1 MVCCFVKCKFCLRRK
16 FVVGIFF
23 KKMCLIKLVLFKMRF
38 RENECICKK
47 NNLYIYFKLLL
58 LNYIG
63 QVQYCDKNILVY

>member
-38 RENECICKK
+38 REIECICKK
-47 NNLYIYFKLLL
+47 NNLYIYF
-58 LNYIG
+58 
-63 QVQYCDKNILVY
+63 